1 MSRISPL
8 SFAHLIANFSNP
20 VSFPYCHPIRRL
32 ALATAQ
38 ELSVA
43 STPASN
49 IRPWIHPSDV
59 QSLRSQATY
68 SSELPMFT
76 AMDHSVQMFPL
87 ELSFVSVKLT
97 LIVGWVVAGDGA
109 MDKYEKQVVRARSA
123 RRTSWSR
130 FVYNL
135 ESDLI
140 PHLCISCPSY
150 VPYPSYASPAS
161 DSDLDADT
169 EDGDTES
176 SISDGMKS
184 IDLIQVNEAKR
195 LWKLCDLGSASDASE
210 NDYLAS
216 RFYRPPEKLSMFTAT
231 GPFSANVPSAAPK
244 VSETKLGSLAV
255 KEVALEIRLLE

>member
-68 SSELPMFT
+68 SSKLPMFT
-76 AMDHSVQMFPL
+76 AMDHSVQMFPP

-97 LIVGWVVAGDGA
+97 LIVGWVVEGDGA
-109 MDKYEKQVVRARSA
+109 MDKYEKQVVR
-123 RRTSWSR
+123 
-130 FVYNL
+130 
-135 ESDLI
+135 SDLI

-184 IDLIQVNEAKR
+184 TRKTSYNT
-195 LWKLCDLGSASDASE
+195 GASFLLHL
-210 NDYLAS
+210 LA
-216 RFYRPPEKLSMFTAT
+216 A
-231 GPFSANVPSAAPK
+231 
-244 VSETKLGSLAV
+244 
-255 KEVALEIRLLE
+255 I

>member
-68 SSELPMFT
+68 SSKLPMFT
-76 AMDHSVQMFPL
+76 AMDHSVQMFPPEL
-87 ELSFVSVKLT
+87 E
-97 LIVGWVVAGDGA
+97 GDGA
-109 MDKYEKQVVRARSA
+109 MDKYEKQVVRRSDH
-123 RRTSWSR
+123 
-130 FVYNL
+130 VL
-135 ESDLI
+135 L
-140 PHLCISCPSY
+140 
-150 VPYPSYASPAS
+150 
-161 DSDLDADT
+161 
-169 EDGDTES
+169 
-176 SISDGMKS
+176 
-184 IDLIQVNEAKR
+184 QVNEAKR
-195 LWKLCDLGSASDASE
+195 LWKLCDLGSASDTSE

-216 RFYRPPEKLSMFTAT
+216 RFYHPPEKLSMFTAT

-244 VSETKLGSLAV
+244 VSETKSGSLAV
-255 KEVALEIRLLE
+255 REVALEIRLLE

>member
-76 AMDHSVQMFPL
+76 AMDHSVQMFPP

-97 LIVGWVVAGDGA
+97 LIVGWVVEGDGA
-109 MDKYEKQVVRARSA
+109 MDKYEKQVVR
-123 RRTSWSR
+123 
-130 FVYNL
+130 
-135 ESDLI
+135 SDLI

-176 SISDGMKS
+176 SMYVFRRHE
-184 IDLIQVNEAKR
+184 IDAQRLLITLVNEAKR

-244 VSETKLGSLAV
+244 VSETKSGSLAV
-255 KEVALEIRLLE
+255 REVALEIRLLE

>member
-1 MSRISPL
+1 MSCISPL

-20 VSFPYCHPIRRL
+20 VSFPYCHLIRRL

-76 AMDHSVQMFPL
+76 AMDHSVQMFPPEL
-87 ELSFVSVKLT
+87 E
-97 LIVGWVVAGDGA
+97 GDGA
-109 MDKYEKQVVRARSA
+109 MDKYEKQVVRR
-123 RRTSWSR
+123 
-130 FVYNL
+130 YG
-135 ESDLI
+135 I
-140 PHLCISCPSY
+140 IY
-150 VPYPSYASPAS
+150 
-161 DSDLDADT
+161 
-169 EDGDTES
+169 
-176 SISDGMKS
+176 
-184 IDLIQVNEAKR
+184 VNEAKR

-216 RFYRPPEKLSMFTAT
+216 RFYRPPEKVRKFVYSFVFIANFKPPTPLSFSMFTAT
-231 GPFSANVPSAAPK
+231 GPFCANVPSAAPK
-244 VSETKLGSLAV
+244 VSETKSGSLAV